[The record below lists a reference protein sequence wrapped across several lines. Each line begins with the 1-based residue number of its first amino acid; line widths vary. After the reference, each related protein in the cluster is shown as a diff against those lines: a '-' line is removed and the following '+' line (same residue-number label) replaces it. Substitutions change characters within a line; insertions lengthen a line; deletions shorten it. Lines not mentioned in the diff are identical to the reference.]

1 MILRCVV
8 FSTSQNQI
16 VNANYEVETNN
27 LPLQGLDPDLK
38 VYGEYKTNSPQPFD
52 SRCMKEVITQT
63 MVESAHPVYP
73 SLLTY
78 QITYSSQLLT
88 NPELQISIDNME
100 SLANQQLMSYINSAS
115 EQQIALRLHHKK
127 IKGIGLTQ
135 AEEDFLDLMDE
146 YGDAMDENS
155 DRKDDLY
162 DLIEDHPEQLA
173 AQIDLGWTTEI
184 EQ

>member
-8 FSTSQNQI
+8 YSISQAEI
-16 VNANYEVETNN
+16 VNANYEIETDN
-27 LPLQGLDPDLK
+27 LPIQGLDPDLK

-52 SRCMKEVITQT
+52 SRCMIEIIT
-63 MVESAHPVYP
+63 MVESAHPIYT

-100 SLANQQLMSYINSAS
+100 SLVNQQLMSYINSAS

-135 AEEDFLDLMDE
+135 AEEDFLDLMDQ
-146 YGDAMDENS
+146 YGDAMDENK
-155 DRKDDLY
+155 DRKDELY
-162 DLIEDHPEQLA
+162 DLIEDHPEQLV

-184 EQ
+184 E